1 MRRVDAKRLYK
12 LIEKHCDDSE
22 NYGANK
28 LNISIKETL
37 EGGIK
42 PLDIKEV
49 KAWFMNVG
57 VLGHF
62 IDAVLFKSNYCLNSE
77 KIQTF
82 GRGNIATK
90 LVPDAIKI
98 KLSEND
104 KRALSTLH
112 GEIQARTI
120 EVRGFIHTYNDSNHL
135 TCGVHNITSFSCYAM
150 EIPQKFYDICN

>member
-12 LIEKHCDDSE
+12 LIKKHCDDSE

-42 PLDIKEV
+42 PLDVKEV

-57 VLGHF
+57 VIGHF
-62 IDAVLFKSNYCLNSE
+62 IDAVLFKSNYCLNSDDI
-77 KIQTF
+77 KTF
-82 GRGNIATK
+82 GRGHIPTK
-90 LVPDAIKI
+90 SVPKAIKVKFSEKNKHDLCMLHCAI
-98 KLSEND
+98 KEHT
-104 KRALSTLH
+104 K
-112 GEIQARTI
+112 

-135 TCGVHNITSFSCYAM
+135 TCGVHNITSLSCYAM